1 MYPIIP
7 DGEDAVSHNTLG
19 KDKINPEKI
28 YYKFK
33 KILN

>member
-7 DGEDAVSHNTLG
+7 DGEDTVGHDTLG